1 MPRISSRNS
10 LTTMDGSSVTKRRHS
25 GLANPRYSHQGSP
38 PISPVSS
45 GRRTIPLSLRNS
57 CQEVAALYE
66 EELKRRRNITRRD
79 STGNIILEKVVAPI
93 AQIFGELPTLSS
105 RRPSF
110 AQDHD
115 TQHTQPSTYANSSE
129 GSLISGKENEMSEDL
144 CSWGEFVDISEEE
157 HYTKYC
163 RARKLVR

>member
-1 MPRISSRNS
+1 
-10 LTTMDGSSVTKRRHS
+10 V
-25 GLANPRYSHQGSP
+25 
-38 PISPVSS
+38 
-45 GRRTIPLSLRNS
+45 
-57 CQEVAALYE
+57 
-66 EELKRRRNITRRD
+66 TRRD
-79 STGNIILEKVVAPI
+79 STGNIILEKFVAPI
-93 AQIFGELPTLSS
+93 AQIFGDLPTLSS

-110 AQDHD
+110 AQDYD
-115 TQHTQPSTYANSSE
+115 TQHTQPSTYANSSV